1 MAVMAPKE
9 KIHHRE
15 HKDRKVGRLIAPPEE
30 RGTRRSLIA
39 EKVKDAK
46 FSCAAHR
53 KAENYSG

>member
-1 MAVMAPKE
+1 
-9 KIHHRE
+9 
-15 HKDRKVGRLIAPPEE
+15 
-30 RGTRRSLIA
+30 LIA